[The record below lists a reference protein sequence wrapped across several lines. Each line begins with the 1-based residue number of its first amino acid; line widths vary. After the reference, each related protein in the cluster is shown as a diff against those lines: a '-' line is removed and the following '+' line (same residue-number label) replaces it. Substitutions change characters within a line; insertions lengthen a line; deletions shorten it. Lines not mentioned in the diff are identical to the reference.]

1 MIKYNETYSIND
13 GQGTIVFK
21 DAGNNK
27 VEATYEIK
35 GNKVP
40 GNVSGKL
47 EGNILKSIF
56 QVNEAKGL
64 MDFTFSENG
73 FEAKWKKGIEEG
85 PMKGKW
91 TGSLKS
97 VGNKTENTIKPE
109 KEETVIEKPKV
120 VDQQLLAKEQELK
133 QLEATLLQKQKELE
147 AKAAELDTKAAIPT
161 PTVVPPSP
169 PEVVHKIV
177 TIKITNV
184 TKIKHRAEDWRWPTY
199 NFNLKYKNLP
209 DVVGESLFY
218 TVKYEVYRNYKVNK
232 STIMGLF
239 DRGYSE
245 VIDTFIPVECDE
257 ISVWKFQD
265 LISTIYD
272 IRPTHYNKIYT
283 NHPNPKSDKAYSFK
297 ISIVSIE

>member
-1 MIKYNETYSIND
+1 MIKFNETYSIND

-64 MDFTFSENG
+64 MDFSFSENG
-73 FEAKWKKGIEEG
+73 FEAKWKKGVEEG

-97 VGNKTENTIKPE
+97 VGNITENTIKPK
-109 KEETVIEKPKV
+109 KEESVIEKPKV
-120 VDQQLLAKEQELK
+120 VDQQLLAKEQDLK

-147 AKAAELDTKAAIPT
+147 AKAAIPS
-161 PTVVPPSP
+161 PTVVTPPKVVP
-169 PEVVHKIV
+169 PTKVYKTVTVKIS
-177 TIKITNV
+177 NV
-184 TKIKHRAEDWRWPTY
+184 TKIKSGYADTSKVHLIVHKLPQTGNSDYYT
-199 NFNLKYKNLP
+199 LKYEILQ
-209 DVVGESLFY
+209 E
-218 TVKYEVYRNYKVNK
+218 NYKLTKGVLLDLFSQGYTWIEETFELIKVYKDDSVFKIIDFNRLIHKIK
-232 STIMGLF
+232 SNNLSFSLMDLSSGN
-239 DRGYSE
+239 RPY
-245 VIDTFIPVECDE
+245 
-257 ISVWKFQD
+257 ISGK
-265 LISTIYD
+265 
-272 IRPTHYNKIYT
+272 
-283 NHPNPKSDKAYSFK
+283 YSFK
-297 ISIVSIE
+297 ISIISIE

>member
-21 DAGNNK
+21 DAGNSK

-47 EGNILKSIF
+47 EGNILKSIY

-73 FEAKWKKGIEEG
+73 FEAKWKKGVEEG

-91 TGSLKS
+91 TGSIKS
-97 VGNKTENTIKPE
+97 VGNTIETTIKPK
-109 KEETVIEKPKV
+109 KEETIIEKPKV

-147 AKAAELDTKAAIPT
+147 AKAAIPT
-161 PTVVPPSP
+161 PTVVLPPK
-169 PEVVHKIV
+169 VVPLTKVYKTVTVKIS
-177 TIKITNV
+177 NV
-184 TKIKHRAEDWRWPTY
+184 TKIKSGYADTSKVHLIVHKLPQTGNSDYYT
-199 NFNLKYKNLP
+199 LKYEILQ
-209 DVVGESLFY
+209 E
-218 TVKYEVYRNYKVNK
+218 NYKLTKGVLLDLFSQGYTWIEETFELIKVYKDDSVFKIIDFNRLIHKIK
-232 STIMGLF
+232 SNNLSFSLMDLSSGN
-239 DRGYSE
+239 R
-245 VIDTFIPVECDE
+245 PH
-257 ISVWKFQD
+257 ISGK
-265 LISTIYD
+265 
-272 IRPTHYNKIYT
+272 
-283 NHPNPKSDKAYSFK
+283 YSFK
-297 ISIVSIE
+297 ISIISIE